1 MKNTIK
7 ENILKCF
14 YIYHEKPS
22 DIAIKFNVSKPYIT
36 KVIKKDDK
44 YIAEKERRML
54 CSKEKRAIYR
64 QLYNEKRRKSNKG
77 LEDFIKLQHKNASF
91 ELSYEVRNHVVD

>member
-1 MKNTIK
+1 MTNVLK
-7 ENILKCF
+7 ERILECF

-36 KVIKKDDK
+36 KVIRKDDK

-64 QLYNEKRRKSNKG
+64 QIYNEKRRKSNKEH
-77 LEDFIKLQHKNASF
+77 EDFIKLQHKNASL
-91 ELSYEVRNHVVD
+91 ELSYEVINHVVT